1 VAEIVTL
8 KRRPALQLRRPHPDI
23 WAISLDIAPDQ
34 LVPVLQLVW
43 TASSEP
49 LCPNRQ
55 RMLRWERGPDVEI
68 PYFEDGIGRRWRT
81 TDPTGGEVETLRLRR
96 ELAEAESTE
105 AALVERAGLLAG
117 FSHPGFVP
125 VLRVERA
132 ATAGSGLAIVSTAVT
147 GVRLSNVL
155 LNAERRRVPR
165 DLDAARSVLAQ
176 VAVAL
181 ADFHRYSRDVSH
193 GTIGPERIIVCPD
206 GRIVIAE
213 PILAPALERMQMART
228 PLWTEFRVPVPPVA
242 GTARFDQLTDVM
254 QVGVLALALVL
265 GRPIR
270 RDEYPNR
277 LHEML
282 LEAYAPDAPDA
293 LDDRQTGS
301 RALRA
306 WIHRTLQLEPR
317 SSFRTAAEAA
327 AAFEAALA
335 EEPNHNVSP
344 ASVVQYLAVC
354 AGQAEVVA
362 KVPPA
367 PSPRPGDGRR
377 RAAAGAAQVPSSP
390 FPEAPDTVL
399 SHRAPA
405 GPTRRQPRR
414 PGATGAGQ
422 RSRWSGGESR
432 LSARLAKTFDWRGA
446 RTGVGISLV
455 AVALVA
461 LCGAAYLG
469 ARGYFSL
476 QGEARGRG
484 TLVIESSPA
493 GIEVFIDGRS
503 SGRTPVALDL
513 QAGEHTVLLRSGRA
527 ITLVPVVVAAGARR
541 VEHVDIRRHQPAPR
555 VQPPVQPP
563 VPPATLPPPGLPE

>member
-1 VAEIVTL
+1 M
-8 KRRPALQLRRPHPDI
+8 RPQPDI
-23 WAISLDIAPDQ
+23 WAISPGSGPTR
-34 LVPVLQLVW
+34 LVPVLHLVR

-55 RMLRWERGPDVEI
+55 RVLRREWGPDVET
-68 PYFEDGIGRRWRT
+68 PCFEDGIGRRWRT
-81 TDPTGGEVETLRLRR
+81 TDPAGGEVETLRLRR
-96 ELAEAESTE
+96 ELAEAESSE
-105 AALVERAGLLAG
+105 AALIERADLLAG

-125 VLRVERA
+125 VLRVERRA
-132 ATAGSGLAIVSTAVT
+132 GTGSGLAIVSAAVT
-147 GVRLSNVL
+147 GVRLSDVL
-155 LNAERRRVPR
+155 RDAERRQVPR

-176 VAVAL
+176 VVVAL
-181 ADFHRYSRDVSH
+181 ADLHRHSRDVSH
-193 GTIGPERIIVCPD
+193 GAIGPERIIVCPD
-206 GRIVIAE
+206 GRAVIAE
-213 PILAPALERMQMART
+213 PILAPAFERMQMART

-282 LEAYAPDAPDA
+282 LEAYASDAPDA
-293 LDDRQTGS
+293 LDDRQVGS

-344 ASVVQYLAVC
+344 TAVVKYLAVC

-362 KVPPA
+362 RVPPA
-367 PSPRPGDGRR
+367 PSSRPDDGRR
-377 RAAAGAAQVPSSP
+377 SAAAGAAPIPSPPS
-390 FPEAPDTVL
+390 ADTVL
-399 SHRAPA
+399 INQAPA
-405 GPTRRQPRR
+405 RPARRQARR
-414 PGATGAGQ
+414 PGASGADQ
-422 RSRWSGGESR
+422 RSRRGGGESR
-432 LSARLAKTFDWRGA
+432 LSARLATTFHSRGA
-446 RTGVGISLV
+446 RTGVRIALV
-455 AVALVA
+455 AVVLVA

-476 QGEARGRG
+476 QGAARGRG

-527 ITLVPVVVAAGARR
+527 ITLVPVVVTSGARR
-541 VEHVDIRRHQPAPR
+541 VEHVDIRRRQPAPR

-563 VPPATLPPPGLPE
+563 TPPAALPPPGLPE